1 MTQSMTGYGKSEVTI
16 NDSTVVIEIKSLNSK
31 HLDVSVK
38 MPAVYKHEELAV
50 RKLLAKKLFRG
61 KVEVCVFVDLTK
73 SSSEYIINSSVIKN
87 YYKQIL
93 ELNKDL
99 NISKNHN
106 VVSTLM
112 KLPNAIIKNTQ
123 SLDEKSWSNIYL
135 GVEKALDNLILFR
148 SKEGKELEKDILKR
162 LNNISNYLEKT
173 PDLANKK
180 INVLKEKIKEKLIN
194 LDGLYD
200 KSRFEQELLYY
211 LEKQDINEEVV
222 RLKAHVKY
230 FKETLSIKGPKGKKL
245 AFISQEIGRE
255 INTIGS
261 KVGEVN
267 IQKIV
272 VEMKNEL
279 EKIKEQLL
287 NIA

>member
-1 MTQSMTGYGKSEVTI
+1 
-16 NDSTVVIEIKSLNSK
+16 
-31 HLDVSVK
+31 
-38 MPAVYKHEELAV
+38 
-50 RKLLAKKLFRG
+50 LAKKLFRG

-73 SSSEYIINSSVIKN
+73 SSSEHIINSSLIKN

-112 KLPNAIIKNTQ
+112 RLPNAIIKNTQ

-180 INVLKEKIKEKLIN
+180 INVLKEKIKEKLLN

>member
-112 KLPNAIIKNTQ
+112 RLPNAIIKNTQ

-173 PDLANKK
+173 PDFANKK

>member
-1 MTQSMTGYGKSEVTI
+1 MTQSMTGYGKSELTI

-112 KLPNAIIKNTQ
+112 RLPNAIIKNTQ

>member
-38 MPAVYKHEELAV
+38 MPTIYKHEELAV

-61 KVEVCVFVDLTK
+61 KVEVYVFVDLTK
-73 SSSEYIINSSVIKN
+73 SSSEHIINSSAIKN

-112 KLPNAIIKNTQ
+112 RLPNAIIKNTQ
-123 SLDEKSWSNIYL
+123 SLDETSWSNIYL

-180 INVLKEKIKEKLIN
+180 INVLKEKIKEKLLN
-194 LDGLYD
+194 LDDLYD

-222 RLKAHVKY
+222 RLRSHVKY

-245 AFISQEIGRE
+245 GFISQEIGRE

-261 KVGEVN
+261 KIGEVN

>member
-1 MTQSMTGYGKSEVTI
+1 MTGYGKSEVTI

-73 SSSEYIINSSVIKN
+73 SSSEHIINSSVIKN

-112 KLPNAIIKNTQ
+112 RLPNAIIKNTQ

-180 INVLKEKIKEKLIN
+180 INVLKEKIKEKLLN

-267 IQKIV
+267 IQKTV

>member
-1 MTQSMTGYGKSEVTI
+1 M
-16 NDSTVVIEIKSLNSK
+16 
-31 HLDVSVK
+31 
-38 MPAVYKHEELAV
+38 
-50 RKLLAKKLFRG
+50 R
-61 KVEVCVFVDLTK
+61 
-73 SSSEYIINSSVIKN
+73 
-87 YYKQIL
+87 
-93 ELNKDL
+93 
-99 NISKNHN
+99 
-106 VVSTLM
+106 
-112 KLPNAIIKNTQ
+112 LPNAIIKNTQ

-180 INVLKEKIKEKLIN
+180 INVLKEKIKEKLLN

-267 IQKIV
+267 IQKTV

>member
-1 MTQSMTGYGKSEVTI
+1 MTGYGKSEVTI

-61 KVEVCVFVDLTK
+61 KLEVCVFVDLTK
-73 SSSEYIINSSVIKN
+73 SSSEHIINSSLIKN

-112 KLPNAIIKNTQ
+112 RLPNAIIKNTQ

-180 INVLKEKIKEKLIN
+180 INVLKEKIKEKLLN

>member
-16 NDSTVVIEIKSLNSK
+16 DNSNVVIEIKSLNSK
-31 HLDVSVK
+31 HLDISVK
-38 MPAVYKHEELAV
+38 MPAIYNHEELTI
-50 RKLLAKKLFRG
+50 RKLFAKKLFRG
-61 KVEVCVFVDLTK
+61 KVDISIWIDLTK
-73 SSSEYIINSSVIKN
+73 DSSEHIINSSLVKN
-87 YYKQIL
+87 YYKQML
-93 ELNKDL
+93 ELNNDL
-99 NISKNHN
+99 NISKNN
-106 VVSTLM
+106 EMMSTLM
-112 KLPNAIIKNTQ
+112 RLPNAIIKNTQ
-123 SLDEKSWSNIYL
+123 NLNEKRWSDIYL
-135 GVEKALDNLILFR
+135 GVEEALDKLILFR

-162 LNNISNYLEKT
+162 LNNISNYIEKI

-180 INVLKEKIKEKLIN
+180 NTVLKEKIKQKLLN
-194 LDGLYD
+194 LDDLYD

-261 KVGEVN
+261 KIGEVN

>member
-1 MTQSMTGYGKSEVTI
+1 MTGYGKSEVTI

-73 SSSEYIINSSVIKN
+73 SSSEHIINSSLIKN

-112 KLPNAIIKNTQ
+112 RLPNAIIKNTQ

-180 INVLKEKIKEKLIN
+180 INVLKEKIKEKLLN

>member
-1 MTQSMTGYGKSEVTI
+1 M
-16 NDSTVVIEIKSLNSK
+16 
-31 HLDVSVK
+31 
-38 MPAVYKHEELAV
+38 
-50 RKLLAKKLFRG
+50 R
-61 KVEVCVFVDLTK
+61 
-73 SSSEYIINSSVIKN
+73 
-87 YYKQIL
+87 
-93 ELNKDL
+93 
-99 NISKNHN
+99 
-106 VVSTLM
+106 
-112 KLPNAIIKNTQ
+112 LPNAIIKNTQ

-162 LNNISNYLEKT
+162 LNNISNYLEKLLT
-173 PDLANKK
+173 WQIKK
-180 INVLKEKIKEKLIN
+180 LMLKEKIKEKLIN

>member
-112 KLPNAIIKNTQ
+112 RLPNAIIKNTQ

-267 IQKIV
+267 IQKTV

>member
-112 KLPNAIIKNTQ
+112 RLPNAIIKNTQ

>member
-73 SSSEYIINSSVIKN
+73 SSSEHIINSSLIKN

-112 KLPNAIIKNTQ
+112 RLPNAIIKNTQ

-135 GVEKALDNLILFR
+135 GIEKALDNLILFR

-180 INVLKEKIKEKLIN
+180 INVLKEKIKEKLLN

>member
-1 MTQSMTGYGKSEVTI
+1 MTGYGKSEVTI

-112 KLPNAIIKNTQ
+112 RLPNAIIKNTQ

>member
-112 KLPNAIIKNTQ
+112 RLPNAIIKNTQ

-135 GVEKALDNLILFR
+135 GVEKALDNLTFR
-148 SKEGKELEKDILKR
+148 SKEGR
-162 LNNISNYLEKT
+162 S
-173 PDLANKK
+173 
-180 INVLKEKIKEKLIN
+180 
-194 LDGLYD
+194 
-200 KSRFEQELLYY
+200 
-211 LEKQDINEEVV
+211 
-222 RLKAHVKY
+222 
-230 FKETLSIKGPKGKKL
+230 
-245 AFISQEIGRE
+245 
-255 INTIGS
+255 
-261 KVGEVN
+261 
-267 IQKIV
+267 
-272 VEMKNEL
+272 
-279 EKIKEQLL
+279 
-287 NIA
+287 